1 MDNKDD
7 KNDTKWWKE
16 EDNTLNY
23 EKDTIT
29 LSNDNLLN
37 TVGNN

>member
-23 EKDTIT
+23 AFSST
-29 LSNDNLLN
+29 LGKPIAKKKPKID
-37 TVGNN
+37 